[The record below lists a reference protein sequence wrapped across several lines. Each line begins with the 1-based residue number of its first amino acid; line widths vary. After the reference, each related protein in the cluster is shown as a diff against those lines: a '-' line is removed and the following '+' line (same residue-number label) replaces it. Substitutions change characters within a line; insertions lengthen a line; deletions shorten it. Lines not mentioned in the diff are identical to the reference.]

1 MHHLLED
8 INQGIKI
15 RSSKDNQF
23 KSNIDQV
30 SVLKVF
36 TWLSGIFNFS
46 SNVIEHSIRIHEDP
60 DQMPRSVASELGLHC
75 LPMSHEKDGRL
86 YG

>member
-15 RSSKDNQF
+15 RSSKDNPF

-60 DQMPRSVASELGLHC
+60 DQMLRSVASDLGLHC
-75 LPMSHEKDGRL
+75 LPMSHKKDGGL